1 MNKKIQMSR
10 RFKKFFYGLLTAILM
25 MAVPLPVFAFDDGA
39 YTVSRTTS
47 YANPETGETAD
58 GGTNIALGDSMS
70 ESIVEKEVLVE
81 QSKGKTYV
89 TLGIGLM
96 SNISNV
102 KVQIQ
107 REDGT
112 YSDAEITQTGS
123 HETNGDT
130 CNHYRFEVDSTDK
143 YISPILYVDPMGRDV
158 QFFVKLNMD
167 TAKPGT
173 GVFLSEMIPAE
184 NQAEES
190 EEESNST
197 SSPSEET
204 KTQPEEVIKET
215 EAQPEKVIEETETQ
229 PGVRYMIIGIAAAV
243 LIAAGIGAVLICK
256 RRKK

>member
-10 RFKKFFYGLLTAILM
+10 KFKKCFYGLMTAIMLL
-25 MAVPLPVFAFDDGA
+25 AVPLPVFAFEDGA

-81 QSKGKTYV
+81 QSGGKTYV

-130 CNHYRFEVDSTDK
+130 CNHYCFEVESTNK

-158 QFFVKLNMD
+158 QFFVKLNME
-167 TAKPGT
+167 TAQPGT
-173 GVFLSEMIPAE
+173 GVFLSEMISTE
-184 NQAEES
+184 NQEEES
-190 EEESNST
+190 EEENNST

-204 KTQPEEVIKET
+204 KVQPEEVIEET
-215 EAQPEKVIEETETQ
+215 EAQSEEVIEETETQ
-229 PGVRYMIIGIAAAV
+229 PGISYMMIGIAAVV